1 MYKLSRFFVS
11 DIVAGE
17 NILRNGYFP
26 ILKKNSQADHGI
38 IVAANGSCKTTLL
51 SFLFSVF
58 APDRRRFVQYLQSN
72 GDKSL
77 EQYLVPGRPAV
88 VMLDL
93 SINLTPTLFDA
104 KPREHLVI
112 GQLLYRDKTA
122 PDKIRRSYFIARSD
136 AAGSVNQA
144 ADFFDGLRLQ
154 WEALS
159 GSNSPHSAVKEFLND
174 KVLQTDNQTEW
185 TQKLES
191 LGLDPWLVNRQVDFS
206 RSEGGIK
213 DSFKFKSEAEF
224 LSFFL
229 GCVSDLDGA
238 MAIRKNT
245 AQTIDKMKNRPEKKK
260 QLAAVISLKKNL
272 ETFHET
278 GGQWR
283 DVHGEMEESR
293 IHLGEAVHLLTSAKK
308 EADLALEASDA
319 GVRQTYDRQ
328 KAVKGEL
335 GAAQA
340 NQVKIEEISH
350 AREVSHLKRL
360 ITEADGHLKGCEAE
374 RMALKAADLMA
385 SLRQLNAES
394 ESREKALAG
403 KDSQLEPA
411 RQQTDLRAG
420 QYHVRL
426 GSQRME
432 IESAILSMEKELLA
446 TEKKHEALKEELKDQ
461 ERKIAAHNE
470 TFTRLSAQVTAARM
484 ARDNLGLGAG
494 DQPRESLKELE
505 LQIHASG
512 EKLARATAR
521 VREIG
526 QRHQLTQS
534 RLHER
539 HRSRIQ
545 AEEDLKHVQKCM
557 ADEKIKRGKLL
568 GDAHLISIAGSA
580 SFEPTRADLSTRL
593 GESIARTR
601 TRTEGF
607 QEQLLEMKNELKRL
621 ENMNSLVVD
630 AQVSR
635 LVSYCTAQG
644 LSSSEVQPF
653 LDYLSGMD
661 KTPEEIAR
669 VVERDPGRFAG
680 IMAVTDGVMERI
692 KALPVPDWL
701 HQPVVISTP
710 RDMEKALATEFSV
723 ITPKDPMVYS
733 KTYLEEQKKSL
744 HRQCETLR
752 EQVSERISKI
762 RSMEATDARL
772 REYRAQYPDLVAV
785 EGLSR
790 SLESARETLA
800 AVASDILAM
809 ETEMDAHNAGKKE
822 LEEIVRTE
830 TRTHAR
836 LEQQVKQLK
845 NWLSQYGEME
855 AWETELSR
863 GEIKRLE
870 LNHVAGQIREKDKE
884 TAATLTR
891 VHGTMAGK
899 RAELKNLEE
908 RADDIPATAGLVLT
922 ESQVQEALSMDLSA
936 LRRQYEQAQSNAI
949 RIASE
954 LGIDGLRND
963 LQRVR
968 ETLQKTTNDLERY
981 GKKNTFDEACACTWA
996 RKSSRERDER
1006 TAFLSGR
1013 LEELKEQRAVHKGKL
1028 EGRER
1033 DLVRCRAEL
1042 KALSSRGI
1050 NGDID
1055 PRDLENTDLEGLIVH
1070 YQNLAAA
1077 REEKLDE
1084 LKKNAGRRT
1093 ADLER
1098 NRRWAGELELGLA
1111 TVSGYASFW
1120 DSDSPR
1126 REWPGLVGVD
1136 EPVKNALIFREGI
1149 KTLLNARKEMES
1161 LMESSRKNMGRA
1173 FDHLKGELKD
1183 DALKRQLP
1191 AIVDELSRHDAE
1203 SLGVQSGDLMEKC
1216 NHIAANIESDLSR
1229 SARFVESLVDQLFQ
1243 HVRVAYQKLQTA
1255 SKQLMPDNVFVYGGK
1270 PILKAGTRLD
1280 FTRHTMIYR
1289 KTIDNWLDELIE
1301 KNHIPEVSARAG
1313 DTLAMELLYRL
1324 LKVSSAK
1331 QEFGI
1336 RLLKCDDTG
1345 RNYEPV
1351 GKDLGSGGEAL
1362 TTAVLLYSLL
1372 TSMRQ
1377 RRRNKKDDRLP
1388 AFLIADNPLGVCNR
1402 SDFLDTQLKVAR
1414 AMGIQCIYFTGIN
1427 DRESL
1432 GLFQHRVAIRHSGSH
1447 IQVGGKP
1454 YNCLEVIEQNVEER

>member
-17 NILRNGYFP
+17 NILRNGFFP
-26 ILKKNSQADHGI
+26 ILKTNSRADHGI

-88 VMLDL
+88 IMLDL
-93 SINLTPTLFDA
+93 SINLTPTLFDE

-112 GQLLYRDKTA
+112 GQLLYRDRTV
-122 PDKIRRSYFIARSD
+122 PDKIRRSYFIAGSD
-136 AAGSVNQA
+136 AADSITQA

-159 GSNSPHSAVKEFLND
+159 ASNSPHSAVKEYLND
-174 KVLQTDNQTEW
+174 KVFQTDNQTEW
-185 TQKLES
+185 TQILES
-191 LGLDPWLVNRQVDFS
+191 LGLDPWLMNRQVDFS

-213 DSFKFKSEAEF
+213 ESFKFKSEAEF

-260 QLAAVISLKKNL
+260 QLAAVILLKKNL

-278 GGQWR
+278 GRQWR
-283 DVHGEMEESR
+283 GVHGEMEESR
-293 IHLGEAVHLLTSAKK
+293 IQLGEAVHLLTSAKK
-308 EADLALEASDA
+308 EAVLVLEAADA

-328 KAVKGEL
+328 KVIKGEFET
-335 GAAQA
+335 AQA
-340 NQVKIEEISH
+340 NQVKIEEITH
-350 AREVSHLKRL
+350 DREVSQLKRL
-360 ITEADGHLKGCEAE
+360 ITEADGHLKDCEAE

-385 SLRQLNAES
+385 SLRQLKAEW

-411 RQQTDLRAG
+411 RQQTDLRAA
-420 QYHVRL
+420 QYHVHL

-432 IESAILSMEKELLA
+432 NESAIRSMEKERGD
-446 TEKKHEALKEELKDQ
+446 TEKKHEALKEDLKDQ
-461 ERKIAAHNE
+461 ERKIARHNE
-470 TFTRLSAQVTAARM
+470 TLTRLSAQVGAARV
-484 ARDNLGLGAG
+484 ARKNLGLASGENPG
-494 DQPRESLKELE
+494 ESLAELE
-505 LQIHASG
+505 RQIHASG
-512 EKLARATAR
+512 EKMAQATTRLQEMEERQQRSQARFQ
-521 VREIG
+521 E
-526 QRHQLTQS
+526 L
-534 RLHER
+534 

-545 AEEDLKHVQKCM
+545 AEEALKQVQKSM
-557 ADEKIKRGKLL
+557 ADEKLKRDKLL
-568 GDAHLISIAGSA
+568 GDAHLIRIAGSA

-593 GESIARTR
+593 GESIARSR
-601 TRTEGF
+601 TRTEGL
-607 QEQLLEMKNELKRL
+607 QEQLLEMKNELRRL
-621 ENMNSLVVD
+621 ENMNCLLVD

-635 LVSYCTAQG
+635 LVAYCTAQG
-644 LSSSEVQPF
+644 VSSSEVQPF

-661 KTPEEIAR
+661 KTPQEIAR
-669 VVERDPGRFAG
+669 VVEGDPGRFSG
-680 IMAVTDGVMERI
+680 IMALTEEVMEKI
-692 KALPVPDWL
+692 KTLPVPDWL
-701 HQPVVISTP
+701 HKPVVMSTP
-710 RDMEKALATEFSV
+710 RNMERESV
-723 ITPKDPMVYS
+723 AAYCVISPKDPMVYS
-733 KTYLEEQKKSL
+733 KSYLEEQKKSL
-744 HRQCETLR
+744 YRQCDTLR
-752 EQVSERISKI
+752 EQVAERISKI
-762 RSMEATDARL
+762 RSMEATEARL

-790 SLESARETLA
+790 SLESTRETLA
-800 AVASDILAM
+800 GMTSDILAM
-809 ETEMDAHNAGKKE
+809 EKKMDGHNTLKKE
-822 LEEIVRTE
+822 LEEISRTE

-836 LEQQVKQLK
+836 LENQVKQLK
-845 NWLSQYGEME
+845 NWLSQYGEMA
-855 AWETELSR
+855 AWEIELSR

-870 LNHVAGQIREKDKE
+870 LNHIASQIRKKEKE
-884 TAATLTR
+884 TADTLTHL
-891 VHGTMAGK
+891 HGTLAGK
-899 RAELKNLEE
+899 RAEFKNLEE
-908 RADDIPATAGLVLT
+908 RADDIPVTEGLVLAQF
-922 ESQVQEALSMDLSA
+922 QVQEALSMDLSA

-968 ETLQKTTNDLERY
+968 QTLQKTTNDLERY
-981 GKKNTFDEACACTWA
+981 RKKNTFDEACACTWA
-996 RKSSRERDER
+996 AKSSRERDER
-1006 TAFLSGR
+1006 TAFLSGK
-1013 LEELKEQRAVHKGKL
+1013 LEEIKEQRAGHKGKL

-1033 DLVRCRAEL
+1033 DLARCRAEL
-1042 KALSSRGI
+1042 KTLASRGI

-1055 PRDLENTDLEGLIVH
+1055 SRDLENTDLEGLILH
-1070 YQNLAAA
+1070 YKNLAAA
-1077 REEKLDE
+1077 REEKINE
-1084 LKKNAGRRT
+1084 LKKNAGRRI
-1093 ADLER
+1093 AELER

-1111 TVSGYASFW
+1111 TVSDHASFW

-1126 REWPGLVGVD
+1126 RQWPGLVAVED
-1136 EPVKNALIFREGI
+1136 PAKNTLLFREEM
-1149 KTLLNARKEMES
+1149 KTLLTARKEMET

-1183 DALKRQLP
+1183 EALKNQLP

-1203 SLGVQSGDLMEKC
+1203 SLGGQSGDLMEKC
-1216 NHIAANIESDLSR
+1216 SYIAANIESDLSR

-1345 RNYEPV
+1345 RTYEPV

-1377 RRRNKKDDRLP
+1377 RRRNKRDDRLP
-1388 AFLIADNPLGVCNR
+1388 AFLLADNPLGVCNR

-1432 GLFQHRVAIRHSGSH
+1432 GLFQHRMAIRHSGSH
-1447 IQVGGKP
+1447 IQVGGKS
-1454 YNCLEVIEQNVEER
+1454 YKSLEVIEQNVEDV